1 MKSNDVTAVNYI
13 TEANAEFKRTD
24 GGFVSVSFGGEFY
37 PRAEFCRA
45 FPFSS
50 PDLYISVREPDE
62 RHREIGI
69 IEDLRALP
77 EDIRQMI
84 TEQINLRY
92 FTPKIS
98 RVYSVKDANG
108 ITEFDCET
116 DKGRCRFSMRGGSD
130 AVIRL
135 SDTRLIF
142 TDIDGNRFELA
153 DVTELT
159 VKEQKKI
166 DLYI

>member
-1 MKSNDVTAVNYI
+1 MNKATDVNYI
-13 TEANAEFKRTD
+13 TAENTAFKRTS
-24 GGFVSVSFGGEFY
+24 GGFVSVKIGDEFY

-45 FPFSS
+45 FPFSA

-69 IEDLRALP
+69 IENLNSMP
-77 EDIRQMI
+77 EDVRLMI

-92 FTPKIS
+92 FTPKIT

-116 DKGRCRFSMRGGSD
+116 DKGRVRFSMRGGSD
-130 AVIRL
+130 AVTRL

-142 TDIDGNRFELA
+142 TDVDGNRFELA
-153 DVTELT
+153 DVTRLT
-159 VKEQKKI
+159 NKEQKKI

>member
-1 MKSNDVTAVNYI
+1 MSFVAPINYI
-13 TEANAEFKRTD
+13 TADNAEFERTA
-24 GGFVSVSFGGEFY
+24 GGFVSVKFGGEFY

-45 FPFSS
+45 FPFSA
-50 PDLYISVREPDE
+50 PNEYISVREPDE

-69 IEDLRALP
+69 IGNLADLP
-77 EDIRQMI
+77 ENIRLMI

-92 FTPKIS
+92 FTPKIT

-116 DKGRCRFSMRGGSD
+116 DKGRCKFSMRGGSD
-130 AVIRL
+130 AVTRL

-142 TDIDGNRFELA
+142 TDVDGNRFEIA
-153 DVTELT
+153 DVTKLT

>member
-1 MKSNDVTAVNYI
+1 MYDVTAVNYI
-13 TEANAEFKRTD
+13 TAENATFERTG
-24 GGFVSVSFGGEFY
+24 GGFVSVKFGDEFY

-45 FPFSS
+45 FPFSA
-50 PDLYISVREPDE
+50 PNVYISVREPNE

-69 IEDLRALP
+69 IEDLNSMP
-77 EDIRQMI
+77 EDIRLMI

-92 FTPKIS
+92 FTPKITKFIS
-98 RVYSVKDANG
+98 IKDANG
-108 ITEFDCET
+108 ITEFDCLT
-116 DKGRCRFSMRGGSD
+116 DKGRICFAMRGGSD

-142 TDIDGNRFELA
+142 TDVDGNRFELA
-153 DVTELT
+153 DVTKLSI
-159 VKEQKKI
+159 KEQKKI

>member
-1 MKSNDVTAVNYI
+1 MNDVTAVNYI
-13 TEANAEFKRTD
+13 TADSAIFKRTA
-24 GGFVSVSFGGEFY
+24 GGFVSVKIGDEFY

-45 FPFSS
+45 FPFSA
-50 PDLYISVREPDE
+50 PELYISVREPDE
-62 RHREIGI
+62 KHREIGI
-69 IEDLRALP
+69 IEDLSLMP
-77 EDIRQMI
+77 DDVQTMI

-92 FTPKIS
+92 FTPQIT

-108 ITEFDCET
+108 ITEFDCDT

-130 AVIRL
+130 AVTRL

-142 TDIDGNRFELA
+142 TDVDGNRFELA
-153 DVTELT
+153 DVTKLSH
-159 VKEQKKI
+159 KEQKKI

>member
-1 MKSNDVTAVNYI
+1 MSDVTAINYI
-13 TEANAEFKRTD
+13 TADNAAFSRTE
-24 GGFVSVSFGGEFY
+24 GGFVSVRFGDAFY

-45 FPFSS
+45 FPFSA
-50 PDLYISVREPDE
+50 PDEYISVREPDE

-69 IEDLRALP
+69 IERLSALP
-77 EDIRQMI
+77 EDIREMI

-92 FTPKIS
+92 FTPKIT

-108 ITEFDCET
+108 ITEFDCDT

-130 AVIRL
+130 AVTRL

-142 TDIDGNRFELA
+142 TDVDGNRFELA
-153 DVTELT
+153 DVTRLT